1 MFLLCKTSN
10 LREFF
15 FNFIWI
21 HGMMNSILYFRN
33 KYILKRY
40 CDKNAH
46 MYGSLISS
54 EFWSAWET
62 IILLYYVVI
71 LSNCNAITFT
81 LHFWK
86 TNFTLPASSR
96 FSVMTSTIVSYQ
108 KPQSLQLTD
117 YAFFSLDRFFE
128 VQVNSTLSFF

>member
-10 LREFF
+10 LRGFSL
-15 FNFIWI
+15 NFIWI

-40 CDKNAH
+40 CDKNAN

-62 IILLYYVVI
+62 IILLYYFVI

-86 TNFTLPASSR
+86 TNFTFPASSR

-108 KPQSLQLTD
+108 KTQSLQLID
-117 YAFFSLDRFFE
+117 YVFFFFR
-128 VQVNSTLSFF
+128 QIFWSPS